1 MSQPK
6 PDPKK
11 KPKGNVP
18 SHVLKIKDPKTDTVS
33 VVGAGWVDAQGFITL
48 KLNAHVVLSEVELRG
63 CYVNLFPNTYE
74 MPARRVPVPEKSSEE
89 PPTPKPLT
97 GWESEVS

>member
-6 PDPKK
+6 PDPKR
-11 KPKGNVP
+11 KGNVP

-33 VVGAGWVDAQGFITL
+33 VVGAGWVDAQGFITI

-63 CYVNLFPNTYE
+63 SYVNLFPNTYE
-74 MPARRVPVPEKSSEE
+74 TPARHVPV
-89 PPTPKPLT
+89 PLT
-97 GWESEVS
+97 GWESEVPAS

>member
-18 SHVLKIKDPKTDTVS
+18 THVLKIKDPVTNIVS
-33 VVGAGWVDAQGFITL
+33 VVGAGWVDAQGFISI
-48 KLNAHVVLSEVELRG
+48 KMNAHVVLSEVELRG

-74 MPARRVPVPEKSSEE
+74 TPARHVPAPETPVEQ
-89 PPTPKPLT
+89 PPSPLT
-97 GWESEVS
+97 GWESEVPS